1 MLAPVGVDGGSEMGK
16 GSGEDERLEK
26 IVERGERGTV
36 EIKRDVEREGLGERR
51 SVVLRR
57 KG

>member
-1 MLAPVGVDGGSEMGK
+1 MGK
-16 GSGEDERLEK
+16 GSGEDERSEK

-36 EIKRDVEREGLGERR
+36 EIERDVEREGLGERR